1 MPSLLTASNLK
12 LFAYIKGFQNI
23 FLHIFPNLHF
33 SISTFRM
40 HIEISNFLL
49 SSKTGSSDFN
59 IIKELVMSCRIHVKF
74 FTNENVY
81 NKMYLVFFSLPLD
94 FSIFMGFF

>member
-1 MPSLLTASNLK
+1 MPSLLTASNIK
-12 LFAYIKGFQNI
+12 LFAYIKGFQI

-49 SSKTGSSDFN
+49 SSRTGATDLN
-59 IIKELVMSCRIHVKF
+59 IIKELVMSCCIHFKF
-74 FTNENVY
+74 VTNEKIY
-81 NKMYLVFFSLPLD
+81 NKMYLVFFHCPVFTFDNETYL
-94 FSIFMGFF
+94 

>member
-1 MPSLLTASNLK
+1 M
-12 LFAYIKGFQNI
+12 F

-49 SSKTGSSDFN
+49 SSKTGATDFN
-59 IIKELVMSCRIHVKF
+59 IIKELVMSCLIQVKI
-74 FTNENVY
+74 FTNE
-81 NKMYLVFFSLPLD
+81 KLQK
-94 FSIFMGFF
+94 

>member
-1 MPSLLTASNLK
+1 M
-12 LFAYIKGFQNI
+12 F

-49 SSKTGSSDFN
+49 SSKTGATDFN
-59 IIKELVMSCRIHVKF
+59 IIKELVMSCLSH
-74 FTNENVY
+74 
-81 NKMYLVFFSLPLD
+81 PC
-94 FSIFMGFF
+94 